1 MSDTQTAW
9 VSTRGR
15 GFGCQINVFMNLL
28 SKTQGRNMKRKRA
41 ILHWDVTRVG
51 KGMEDI
57 LLTKTSL
64 Q

>member
-1 MSDTQTAW
+1 M
-9 VSTRGR
+9 
-15 GFGCQINVFMNLL
+15 NVFMNLL
-28 SKTQGRNMKRKRA
+28 SKTQGRKMKRKRA